1 MGTPHCLSNCQVVFA
16 LVSCAETFLLSLHH
30 TELVMPLP
38 IKSCHVPQI
47 SLTCCNGCCDTCT
60 LHFYGMILM
69 VTTTWNKGAGKT
81 LRYSVAR
88 SWIPVGCDS
97 ICPRAGLRFQGISV
111 FCMRKVL
118 PGLLAHP
125 PRFSL
130 WWSTKVVFICAKV
143 LFGHIVGPEYCLG
156 TLHCCGSERSVQGT
170 SRNCHCLLG
179 EVWLWSISAV
189 TLHGCD
195 GALIFLSSAEGG
207 LCVVSSV
214 HSSIF
219 QRHNLQDKSVSIC
232 AASLWL
238 QLEFVENGPM
248 AKECG
253 QGRGSRNASC

>member
-1 MGTPHCLSNCQVVFA
+1 M
-16 LVSCAETFLLSLHH
+16 
-30 TELVMPLP
+30 P
-38 IKSCHVPQI
+38 IKSCRVPQI

-69 VTTTWNKGAGKT
+69 VTTTWNEGAGKT
-81 LRYSVAR
+81 LRYSVAG

-97 ICPRAGLRFQGISV
+97 IWPRAGRRFQGILV

-125 PRFSL
+125 PWFSL
-130 WWSTKVVFICAKV
+130 WWSTKAVAFICAKV
-143 LFGHIVGPEYCLG
+143 LFGHIFGPECCLG
-156 TLHCCGSERSVQGT
+156 TLNCCGSERSVQGT
-170 SRNCHCLLG
+170 SRNCHCLLD

-195 GALIFLSSAEGG
+195 GALIFLSGAEGG

-214 HSSIF
+214 RSLIF
-219 QRHNLQDKSVSIC
+219 QRRNLQDKSISIR

-253 QGRGSRNASC
+253 QGRGSRNASR